1 MRIRI
6 TQILCKFAAPQL
18 TLCPLQSLGMP
29 RLSQVNQK
37 ETAEVTRSNNPLP
50 SGFSSFL
57 EVLAQGAT
65 AQGGTSEVSGAKGQA
80 ANGGKDCKQEDSNAN
95 LGSAHDL

>member
-1 MRIRI
+1 
-6 TQILCKFAAPQL
+6 
-18 TLCPLQSLGMP
+18 MP

-37 ETAEVTRSNNPLP
+37 EAVEVPRSNNPLP
-50 SGFSSFL
+50 PGFSSFL

-65 AQGGTSEVSGAKGQA
+65 AQGGTEVRGTSEVSGAKGQA
-80 ANGGKDCKQEDSNAN
+80 ANGGKDCKQEGSNTI

>member
-1 MRIRI
+1 
-6 TQILCKFAAPQL
+6 
-18 TLCPLQSLGMP
+18 MP

-37 ETAEVTRSNNPLP
+37 ETAEVPRSNNPLP
-50 SGFSSFL
+50 PGFSSFL
-57 EVLAQGAT
+57 EVLAQGAA

-80 ANGGKDCKQEDSNAN
+80 ANGGKDCKQEDSNAI